1 MPPPVQPAGGRRS
14 RAEDKPQFSLSNG
27 RTLDIAM
34 NTEIDVRRD
43 ERGFIDI
50 AFYKRRA
57 ERLRRQAIIELTAS
71 VRELL
76 SGWLRRRRPAAQDRL
91 VKP

>member
-1 MPPPVQPAGGRRS
+1 MPPRFNRLEGADLARKIDRHSTCRRV
-14 RAEDKPQFSLSNG
+14 DV
-27 RTLDIAM
+27 AM
-34 NTEIDVRRD
+34 NTEIDARRD
-43 ERGFIDI
+43 ERGVVDI

-71 VRELL
+71 ARELL
-76 SGWLRRRRPAAQDRL
+76 YGWLRRRRPAARHRL

>member
-1 MPPPVQPAGGRRS
+1 
-14 RAEDKPQFSLSNG
+14 
-27 RTLDIAM
+27 M

-57 ERLRRQAIIELTAS
+57 ERLRRQAIIELTTS

-76 SGWLRRRRPAAQDRL
+76 SGWLRRRHPAAQDRL